1 MTKADSLEEL
11 ARRIGLDPVQVCA
24 TVERFNYLAS
34 RGKDEDYAKG
44 ERAYDRWYGD
54 PRVRPNPCLGTVS
67 KAPFYAVKVYPG
79 DVGTAGGLVTDDRG
93 RVLMSP
99 DTAIPG
105 LYACGTSSASVM
117 GYTYPGPGATIAPAM
132 IFGRIAALDAVE
144 AGSGNP

>member
-1 MTKADSLEEL
+1 M
-11 ARRIGLDPVQVCA
+11 
-24 TVERFNYLAS
+24 
-34 RGKDEDYAKG
+34 
-44 ERAYDRWYGD
+44 
-54 PRVRPNPCLGTVS
+54 
-67 KAPFYAVKVYPG
+67 KVYPG

-144 AGSGNP
+144 AGSVEVPEKPSFEKIDDAALRELTDSAPE